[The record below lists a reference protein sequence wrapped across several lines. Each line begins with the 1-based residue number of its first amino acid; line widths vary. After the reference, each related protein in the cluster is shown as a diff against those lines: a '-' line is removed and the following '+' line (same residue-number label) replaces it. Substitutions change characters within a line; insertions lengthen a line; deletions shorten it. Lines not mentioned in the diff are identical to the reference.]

1 MPNSFGSFTHN
12 LRMITATQIETP
24 ALKANYNVGYV
35 WLISSVAAMGGLL
48 FGWDWVVIGG
58 AKPFFQR
65 YFALTSETQIGWA
78 NSCALI
84 GCLAGALA
92 AGALSDKLGRK
103 RLLIVSALL
112 FAVTSL
118 GNALAHNFSIF
129 IAWRILGGVAI
140 GLASNLSPMYI
151 AEIAPAQIRG
161 RLVAINQLTVVVG
174 ILLAQYIN
182 WFLVRNL
189 PQGATDEF
197 IRNSWFGQQG
207 WRWMFGLTAA
217 PALLFFIGMW
227 LVPESP
233 RWLAKNGNP
242 ARARGILAKIG
253 DEAYADAAIADIKC
267 TLAQEDVQRV
277 RFSDLLQPAMRK
289 VLVLGVVLA
298 VFQQWCGINVIF
310 NYAEE
315 IFRAA
320 GYDISSVLKNIA
332 WTGSVNLAFTFVALG
347 VVDRAG
353 RRPLM
358 LLGSIGLAVIYVAM
372 GFCYSTGVK
381 GLPMLLL
388 VLAAIGCYAMSL
400 APVTWVVI
408 SEVFPN
414 RIRGAAM
421 AVAVSALWIA
431 CFILTYTFPLL
442 NATLGSAKTFWLYAA
457 ICVAGFIFIKL
468 KLPETRGKSLEQIE
482 RELVD

>member
-1 MPNSFGSFTHN
+1 
-12 LRMITATQIETP
+12 MITATQTESST
-24 ALKANYNVGYV
+24 LKANYNLGYV
-35 WLISSVAAMGGLL
+35 WLISIVAAMGGLL

-65 YFALTSETQIGWA
+65 YFELTSEAQIGWA

-92 AGALSDKLGRK
+92 AGALSDKFGRK
-103 RLLIVSALL
+103 RLLIVAALI

-118 GNALAHNFSIF
+118 GNALAHNFTVF

-151 AEIAPAQIRG
+151 AEVAPAQIRG
-161 RLVAINQLTVVVG
+161 KLVSINQLTIVIG

-182 WFLVRNL
+182 WFLVRDL
-189 PQGATDEF
+189 PTGATDEF

-217 PALLFFIGMW
+217 PSLLFFIGML

-233 RWLAKNGNP
+233 RWLAKNGMLD
-242 ARARGILAKIG
+242 RARGILTKIG
-253 DEAYADAAIADIKC
+253 GASYASAAVADIES
-267 TLAQEDVQRV
+267 TLASESSQRV
-277 RFSDLLQPAMRK
+277 RFSELLEPRMRK

-347 VVDRAG
+347 VVDRGG

-358 LLGSIGLAVIYVAM
+358 LFGSAALAIIYIAM
-372 GFCYSTGVK
+372 GFCYSSGVK

-400 APVTWVVI
+400 APVVWVVI
-408 SEVFPN
+408 SEIFPN

-421 AVAVSALWIA
+421 AVAVSSLWIA
-431 CFILTYTFPLL
+431 CFLLTYTFPIL
-442 NATLGSAKTFWLYAA
+442 NARLGSAGTFWLYAV
-457 ICVAGFIFIKL
+457 ICVAGFIFIKF
-468 KLPETRGKSLEQIE
+468 KLPETKGKTLEQIE